1 MIKYLVEKY
10 FSFIRRF
17 AYMSASS
24 VSAFDYYE
32 FEVPEKLKHLKK

>member
-24 VSAFDYYE
+24 VSAYDYYE

>member
-10 FSFIRRF
+10 FSFIRRV
-17 AYMSASS
+17 AYFSASS
-24 VSAFDYYE
+24 VSMLDYYE